1 MAIYDNDGTSDRE
14 IGKLY
19 DNNGTTNFQ
28 IGKAYDNDGAS
39 NHLIYSAE
47 ETYNWSL
54 NVQQGTSKQWGT
66 KTMTVQ
72 NSCIIKNIVI
82 TPGKSYGR
90 VQNIFV
96 ICQAG
101 YADINHV
108 VKNFYNKDNYYNI
121 NGWWTEPNTVTI
133 NETYTI
139 SPGQIIFFQVGAS
152 YDPNISGS
160 HTSTGSVSFT
170 LE

>member
-1 MAIYDNDGTSDRE
+1 MAIKYYDGAYQS

-19 DNNGTTNFQ
+19 D
-28 IGKAYDNDGAS
+28 YDGSYHKIKKMCDYDGS
-39 NHLIYSAE
+39 YHTVYLAE

-54 NVQQGTSKQWGT
+54 NVQQGTSKKWGT

-72 NSCIIKNIVI
+72 KRCIIKNIVI

-101 YADINHV
+101 HADINHV
-108 VKNFYNKDNYYNI
+108 VKNFYNKDNNYNI
-121 NGWWTEPNTVTI
+121 EGWWTEPNTVTI

-152 YDPNISGS
+152 YNPNISGS

-170 LE
+170 LEEI